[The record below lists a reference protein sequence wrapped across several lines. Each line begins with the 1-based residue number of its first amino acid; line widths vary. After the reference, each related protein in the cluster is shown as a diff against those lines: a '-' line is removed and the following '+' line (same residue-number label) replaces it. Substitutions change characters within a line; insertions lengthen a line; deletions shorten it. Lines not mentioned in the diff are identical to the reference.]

1 MTPGKSNKETAT
13 MKSISTIAP
22 ACGSLR
28 RRVTLSVVALAC
40 ALGVCSVLVVS
51 PAAAKVIHN
60 FEGSF
65 NGSERPAA
73 GSFSGG
79 AFGDLLPSTAAD
91 QSSGDIWVT
100 EAMLYGVLPKA
111 DVVDKF
117 NEKGVYAGVQ
127 ITGSGTPQKE
137 FNFGLGL
144 FAGIAV
150 DNSSVH
156 NGDLYVSDTGHGVV
170 DRFSGSGAFECQI
183 TGKKPVSPEE
193 VAHECNGAVGSL
205 TPDGS
210 IEPAGLAVDPS
221 GDVYVADYAHQV
233 IDKFGPSGQYVSQ
246 ITNAQTGN
254 HLGAGF
260 GLGTITLDSA
270 GNLYVTN
277 FGSDIIKLDSSGNF
291 VEVIG
296 EGDEPAGVGVDPHN
310 NHIYID
316 GRITSSSGRT
326 DRVITE
332 YEPTSAGDLLVNTI
346 GFANSEGSLLPA
358 FAVGPTGRLYA
369 TGYFNQSPVTVLTY
383 SPDIVVPDLTTQP
396 ATSVEESSAILHGH
410 LDPDSLHGGGAIE
423 TCQFEYGPTKAYG
436 FTAPCAPGPSYSVP
450 ADVAASI
457 TELAPKSTYHF
468 RLEAAES
475 NGVPSYGEDEV
486 LTTGGQPSIDHASAE
501 ALETAVVFR
510 AHINPWGNDTDCHV
524 QYVSEEAFKS
534 AKWANAT
541 TVPCVTRGP
550 SGLTEE
556 DLGSGFGD
564 IAVKARVNGLARAAV
579 YHWRFLAANRSGLT
593 GTPESTFETFNI
605 EEVRFEDV
613 KSGYVRNPGN
623 QNYEWV
629 SGEPSTQAGE
639 RPGDVVTTI
648 TLNKTTVATKGGP
661 EQGEGESHATVT
673 NTRDIETALPP
684 GLVGN
689 PTALPKCSHLL
700 VTEEKCPPQTQV
712 GLIWVYGSKADFGRG
727 QEEQWAWSAKPLY
740 NVEPA
745 GPYPAELGAF
755 IEGQAGAWIR
765 FHVRTGSDYGITAD
779 SIKIITGVALEEV
792 KVVVWGVPA
801 SHAHDG
807 EAERQGCGKVPCPDP
822 EPLEKPF
829 LTNPTSC
836 AGQQSVDVQLDTWQE
851 PESWLSAST
860 GVPAFTGC
868 DKLPF
873 EPTFEAQPT
882 SKVADS
888 PSGLEV
894 DLHVPQPEGCEEAA
908 GETVCENAEADVK
921 GVKVTLP
928 TGVTVDPSSADGLAA
943 CSEAQ
948 VGYLP
953 QRSAEV
959 GHPQFTPEPAK
970 CPDASKIG
978 SVEVDSPLIDHSLP
992 GAVYVA
998 AQEANPFRS
1007 LLALYITVYDAQTGV
1022 VVKLP
1027 AKVTL
1032 DPATG
1037 QLTTTVD
1044 EDPQLP
1050 FNDFKLDFFPGSRAA
1065 LTTPFTCGSY
1075 SATTDLTPWSAPK
1088 GRDATPSSKAFEV
1101 TGPNGGACVNSE
1113 GQAPNA
1119 PGFEAGTASPVA
1131 AAYSPFVL
1139 HLKREGGSQ
1148 RFSGLNVTLPPG
1160 LIGKIAGIEQ
1170 CSQSAI
1176 DAAMARSHEGEGAA
1190 ELAHPSCP
1198 SGSEVGVV
1206 HVGVGSGAPFYQ
1218 TGHAYFAGPYKGAPF
1233 SLVIVTP
1240 AVAGP
1245 FDLGTVV
1252 VRAALFIDPYTAQ
1265 VTVKSDPLPTI
1276 IDGIPLDI
1284 RAVNVDMNRG
1294 EFTLNPTSCSVM
1306 SVTGQEASTA
1316 GQTAGLSDRFQAG
1329 GCTTLPFH
1337 PVLKASTSAKTS
1349 RRQGASLVVRVS
1361 SSLGQANIAK
1371 VHVTLPKQL
1380 PSRLQTLKLACS
1392 ASVFAANPASCPT
1405 ASAVGTAVAHTPIL
1419 SSPLTGPAYIVS
1431 HGAAF
1436 PDLEI
1441 VLQGEGVT
1449 IILDGKTNIK
1459 NGITES
1465 SFQSVPD
1472 APVSSFELSL
1482 PEGPHSII
1490 AAPHGRL
1497 CLLAARTVLVRKKV
1511 TVRVKRHGRV
1521 RRRRVTRTVRKRV
1534 AAGLLM
1540 PTTITG
1546 QNGAVIRQKTRIG
1559 VTGCTSS
1566 IAKHKHRK
1574 KGHAKRKK
1582 HKGNKR
1588 GK

>member
-1 MTPGKSNKETAT
+1 MTPRKSNKETAT
-13 MKSISTIAP
+13 MKPISTTALV
-22 ACGSLR
+22 CGSLR
-28 RRVTLSVVALAC
+28 RCAIHSVVALAC
-40 ALGVCSVLVVS
+40 ALGACSALAVA
-51 PAAAKVIHN
+51 PASAKVIHKE
-60 FEGSF
+60 EGSF

-79 AFGDLLPSTAAD
+79 AFEYLLPSDAVD
-91 QSSGDIWVT
+91 QSSGDVWVT
-100 EAMLYGVLPKA
+100 EAMLYGAYPKA
-111 DVVDKF
+111 NVVDKF
-117 NEKGVYAGVQ
+117 NDKGVYAGVQ

-150 DNSSVH
+150 DNSPAH

-183 TGKKPVSPEE
+183 TGKQPVSSEE
-193 VAHECNGAVGSL
+193 VAHECNGAAGSL

-210 IEPAGLAVDPS
+210 IEPAGLAVDSS
-221 GDVYVADYAHQV
+221 GDLYVADYAHQA

-254 HLGAGF
+254 RLGTGF
-260 GLGTITLDSA
+260 GLGTIALDSA
-270 GNLYVTN
+270 NNLYVTN
-277 FGSDIIKLDSSGNF
+277 FGSDIVKLDSSGF
-291 VEVIG
+291 LQVIG
-296 EGDEPAGVGVDPHN
+296 EGSEPAGVGVDAHDD
-310 NHIYID
+310 HVYID
-316 GRITSSSGRT
+316 GKTTSSSGHT
-326 DRVITE
+326 EYVIAE
-332 YEPTSAGDLLVNTI
+332 YEPTPAGDVLVDT
-346 GFANSEGSLLPA
+346 FANSESTRLLPA
-358 FAVGPTGRLYA
+358 FAVGPTGKLYT
-369 TGYFNQSPVTVLTY
+369 TGYFNLSPAMVLTY
-383 SPDIVVPDLTTQP
+383 SGDIVVPNVTTQP
-396 ATSVEESSAILHGH
+396 ATNIEESSATLHGH
-410 LDPDSLHGGGAIE
+410 LDPDAAHGGGAIE
-423 TCQFEYGPTKAYG
+423 KCQVEYGPTKAYG
-436 FTAPCAPGPSYSVP
+436 FTAPCAPGPNYSAP
-450 ADVAASI
+450 ADVGASI

-486 LTTGGQPSIDHASAE
+486 LTTRGQPSIDHASAE

-510 AHINPWGNDTDCHV
+510 AHINPWGYDTDCHV

-534 AKWANAT
+534 SKWANAT
-541 TVPCVTRGP
+541 TVPCYTQGA

-556 DLGSGFGD
+556 NLGSGSGD
-564 IAVKARVNGLARAAV
+564 VAVKARVNGLARAAV
-579 YHWRFLAANRSGLT
+579 YHWRFLAANRSGVT
-593 GTPESTFETFNI
+593 GTPDSTFETFNI
-605 EEVRFEDV
+605 EEVKFEDV

-623 QNYEWV
+623 QDYEWV

-639 RPGDVVTTI
+639 RPGDLVTTI

-673 NTRDIETALPP
+673 DTRDIETALPP

-689 PTALPKCSHLL
+689 PNALPKCSHLL

-712 GLIWVYGSKADFGRG
+712 GLIWIYGSKADFGRG
-727 QEEQWAWSAKPLY
+727 QEEQWAWFAKPLY

-745 GPYPAELGAF
+745 GPYPAEFGAF
-755 IEGQAGAWIR
+755 IEGQAGAWIH
-765 FHVRTGSDYGITAD
+765 FHVRTGSDYGVTAD
-779 SIKIITGVALEEV
+779 SIKIISGVALEEV

-807 EAERQGCGKVPCPDP
+807 EGERQGCGKIPCSDP
-822 EPLEKPF
+822 APLEEKPF

-836 AGQQSVDVQLDTWQE
+836 AGPQSVGVQVDTWQE

-860 GVPAFTGC
+860 GVPAFANCG
-868 DKLPF
+868 KLPF

-888 PSGLEV
+888 PSGLDV
-894 DLHVPQPEGCEEAA
+894 DLHVPQPEGCKEAA

-921 GVKVTLP
+921 DVKVTLP
-928 TGVTVDPSSADGLAA
+928 AGVSVDPSSADGLAA
-943 CSEAQ
+943 CTEAQ
-948 VGYLP
+948 IGYLP

-970 CPDASKIG
+970 CPDAAKIG
-978 SVEVDSPLIDHSLP
+978 SVEVDSPLVDHSLK

-998 AQEANPFRS
+998 AQGANPFKS

-1027 AKVTL
+1027 GKVTR
-1032 DPATG
+1032 DPVTG

-1044 EDPQLP
+1044 ENPQLP
-1050 FNDFKLDFFPGSRAA
+1050 FNDFKLDFFPGPRAA
-1065 LTTPFTCGSY
+1065 LTTPLTCGSY
-1075 SATTDLTPWSAPK
+1075 SSTTDLTPWTAPE
-1088 GRDATPSSKAFEV
+1088 GRDATPSSLPFSV
-1101 TGPNGGACVNSE
+1101 TGPDGGTCVNSE
-1113 GQAPNA
+1113 GQAPNTPA
-1119 PGFEAGTASPVA
+1119 FEAGTVSPVA
-1131 AAYSPFVL
+1131 ATYSPFVL
-1139 HLKREGGSQ
+1139 HLKREDGSQ
-1148 RFSGLNVTLPPG
+1148 HFSALNVTLPPG
-1160 LIGKIAGIEQ
+1160 LTGKIAGLER
-1170 CSQSAI
+1170 CPQSAI
-1176 DAAMARSHEGEGAA
+1176 NAAVARGHEGEGTA
-1190 ELAHPSCP
+1190 ELAYPSCP

-1206 HVGVGSGAPFYQ
+1206 HVGAGSGAPFYE
-1218 TGHAYFAGPYKGAPF
+1218 TGRTYLAGPYKGAPF

-1252 VRAALFIDPYTAQ
+1252 VRAALYIDPYTAQ
-1265 VTVKSDPLPTI
+1265 VTVKSDPFPTI
-1276 IDGIPLDI
+1276 LDGIPLDI
-1284 RAVNVDMNRG
+1284 RSIGVDMNRG
-1294 EFTLNPTSCSVM
+1294 EFMLNPTSCSVT

-1316 GQTAGLSDRFQAG
+1316 GQAASLSDRFQAG

-1337 PVLKASTSAKTS
+1337 PVFRASTSGKTS
-1349 RRQGASLVVRVS
+1349 RREGASLVVHVS

-1380 PSRLQTLKLACS
+1380 PSRLETLKLACP
-1392 ASVFAANPASCPT
+1392 ASVFVANPASCPA

-1419 SSPLTGPAYIVS
+1419 NSTLTGPVYIVS
-1431 HGAAF
+1431 HGGAAF

-1441 VLQGEGVT
+1441 VLQGEDVT

-1482 PEGPHSII
+1482 PEGPHSVI
-1490 AAPHGRL
+1490 AAPRGGL
-1497 CLLAARTVLVRKKV
+1497 CSLAARTVFVKKNV
-1511 TVRVKRHGRV
+1511 TVKVKRHGRV
-1521 RRRRVTRTVRKRV
+1521 RRRRVTRTVKKTV

-1546 QNGAVIRQKTRIG
+1546 QNGAVIRQKTQIG
-1559 VTGCTSS
+1559 VAGCTSS
-1566 IAKHKHRK
+1566 GVTHRAQ
-1574 KGHAKRKK
+1574 GHAKRKR
-1582 HKGNKR
+1582 HKGKKRR